1 MCSLSGEKYVVFRL
15 GGSFGFCEHI
25 QKTMEQCIEARG
37 ENTMYRIAIVEDR
50 SSDAQRLQAAL
61 QQYAEEKRI
70 GFVCKR
76 WNSAENFLEQYNHQ
90 FDMVF
95 MDIRLPGMDGMQAA
109 RELRKID
116 HTVLLVFLTSLAQY
130 AVEGYEVEAVD
141 YIIKPITYPALRLK
155 MPRLLRRCAT
165 DEEEIIIESVDQSVK
180 LRPRDLLYVEI
191 FDHHIQYMTQNGV
204 IRAYGTLK
212 EIEDTLPEGF
222 FRVNNQTII
231 NLKHVTC
238 VNGENVVLGGR
249 EFPLS
254 RRRRKSFL
262 EALHDSGIQV

>member
-1 MCSLSGEKYVVFRL
+1 M
-15 GGSFGFCEHI
+15 
-25 QKTMEQCIEARG
+25 
-37 ENTMYRIAIVEDR
+37 
-50 SSDAQRLQAAL
+50 
-61 QQYAEEKRI
+61 
-70 GFVCKR
+70 
-76 WNSAENFLEQYNHQ
+76 
-90 FDMVF
+90 
-95 MDIRLPGMDGMQAA
+95 
-109 RELRKID
+109 
-116 HTVLLVFLTSLAQY
+116 
-130 AVEGYEVEAVD
+130 
-141 YIIKPITYPALRLK
+141 
-155 MPRLLRRCAT
+155 
-165 DEEEIIIESVDQSVK
+165 
-180 LRPRDLLYVEI
+180 EI

-231 NLKHVTC
+231 NLKHVTS

>member
-1 MCSLSGEKYVVFRL
+1 
-15 GGSFGFCEHI
+15 
-25 QKTMEQCIEARG
+25 
-37 ENTMYRIAIVEDR
+37 MYRIAIVEDQAD
-50 SSDAQRLQAAL
+50 DAQRLQTVL
-61 QQYAEEKRI
+61 RQYEEEKQVS
-70 GFVCKR
+70 FSCVHWK
-76 WNSAENFLEQYNHQ
+76 SAESFLEQYDHQ
-90 FDMVF
+90 YDIIF

-109 RELRKID
+109 RQLRQMD
-116 HTVLLVFLTSLAQY
+116 HMVLLVFLTSLAQY

-165 DEEEIIIESVDQSVK
+165 EEQEIIIESVEKSVK

-212 EIEDTLPEGF
+212 EIEDALPSGF

-231 NLKHVTC
+231 NLRHVTS
-238 VNGENVVLGGR
+238 VDGENVVLGGR

-254 RRRRKSFL
+254 RRRKKSFM
-262 EALHDSGIQV
+262 EALHTSGIQM